1 MAIESD
7 ALARV
12 NLPTI
17 ASELKLAAAA
27 IEQQERG
34 DEDPWEPL
42 FHPKVFA
49 KEHPGMKLVDY
60 IIDPDVLKT
69 MGVKLTRF
77 RKKLRDQALEKHR

>member
-27 IEQQERG
+27 IEQ
-34 DEDPWEPL
+34 
-42 FHPKVFA
+42 
-49 KEHPGMKLVDY
+49 
-60 IIDPDVLKT
+60 
-69 MGVKLTRF
+69 
-77 RKKLRDQALEKHR
+77 

>member
-27 IEQQERG
+27 IEQQQRG
-34 DEDPWEPL
+34 DEDPWEPH

-49 KEHPGMKLVDY
+49 KEHPGMKLEDY